1 MEDEMIYT
9 EMSQTPDAMLTSSRL
24 RQAYDDNR
32 NLTARIIEL
41 ELALGNMLEEFDDP
55 SITDDIKTQFG
66 MSANTVKALQKARVV
81 LKDKLP

>member
-1 MEDEMIYT
+1 MTYT
-9 EMSQTPDAMLTSSRL
+9 EMSQTPEAMLTSSRL
-24 RQAYDDNR
+24 RRAYEDNR
-32 NLTARIIEL
+32 NLTARVIEL

-66 MSANTVKALQKARVV
+66 MPANTVKALQRARSV